1 MVNFPCRRIV
11 TGHDENGHALV
22 KIDEIAKNVT
32 ELREG
37 LRQTVIWT
45 SDKSPANNDSDEDMG
60 ARKVGT
66 AQKGGSVFRIIE
78 YGIGVAPRVHRTD
91 SLDYIL
97 ILSGEIYM
105 HIEGKETLL
114 KAGDVLVQ
122 RGNVHNWV
130 NRGPEKCILAAILLD
145 ADPVSVNGKPLPA
158 HG

>member
-1 MVNFPCRRIV
+1 MQFPCRRIV
-11 TGHDENGHALV
+11 TGHDESGHARV
-22 KIDEIAKNVT
+22 EIDEIAKNVT
-32 ELREG
+32 EWRPG

-45 SDKSPANNDSDEDMG
+45 SDKSPASNDGNEDMG
-60 ARKVGT
+60 LRSVGT

-78 YGIGVAPRVHRTD
+78 YGVGVTPRVHRTD

-105 HIEGKETLL
+105 EIDGKETLL

-122 RGNVHNWV
+122 RGNIHNWI
-130 NRGPEKCILAAILLD
+130 NRGPEKCILAAILID
-145 ADPVSVNGKPLPA
+145 ADPVSINGKPLAA